1 MAEAELA
8 RFIDRWTIEYVRT
21 YPHPIERVW
30 RAITDPDQF
39 RAWFIPGHLEPK
51 VGGAY
56 RFGDE
61 HFSGRVAAI
70 QPPTFIRFASQFGP
84 DAGGY
89 FQYELAEVDGG
100 TRMRF
105 VQHFPPSGAYA
116 ETPDDLGGDLP
127 GGPGTPW
134 KPGFVG
140 GWHEFWDALG
150 DYLDGVV
157 TGSRLPR
164 SEFGDIAAA
173 FARDMVKSGR
183 MEEKQ
188 ARRLVLGLR
197 RQERWNE
204 LNKVYRAHI
213 KETLPPE

>member
-1 MAEAELA
+1 MPEPELA

-30 RAITDPDQF
+30 RAITDPAEF
-39 RAWFIPGHLEPK
+39 RAWFIPGYLEAK

-61 HFSGRVAAI
+61 HFAGQVTAI
-70 QPPTFIRFASQFGP
+70 EPPSFIRFCGPEGP
-84 DAGGY
+84 DAEGY
-89 FQYELAEVDGG
+89 FQYELGAADGG

-105 VQHFPPSGAYA
+105 VQHFAPGRFE

-127 GGPGTPW
+127 GGPDTPW
-134 KPGFVG
+134 RPGFVG

-150 DYLDGVV
+150 DYLDGVA

-173 FARDMVKSGR
+173 FARDMVKSSR

-197 RQERWNE
+197 RQERWSE
-204 LNKVYRAHI
+204 LNKIYREHI
-213 KETLPPE
+213 KATLPPA